1 MLDLEEGIAGLFEEA
16 ESRGERYFRIDEEG
30 AAGRGLRVGWL
41 MPLEPETFDGL
52 AAEAAELEARA
63 AHRRAEAKAWRA
75 EAKAR
80 RQEHQREY
88 KRRPEVR
95 AKDIEKK
102 RQWKRRI
109 DEEIR
114 ARRPPRPK
122 GWAELEAKAKTYCY
136 DSNVWNRKQ
145 KAAKNGK
152 DS

>member
-16 ESRGERYFRIDEEG
+16 ESRGERYFRVDEEG

-41 MPLEPETFDGL
+41 MPLECEAFDL
-52 AAEAAELEARA
+52 DELEADAAELEARA
-63 AHRRAEAKAWRA
+63 AHRRAEAKA
-75 EAKAR
+75 R
-80 RQEHQREY
+80 RREYLREY

-95 AKDIEKK
+95 AKDIEQK
-102 RQWKRRI
+102 RQWTRRV

-114 ARRPPRPK
+114 ARRPPRPE